1 MITPYMLLIITSKT
15 FIFKGSF
22 MNNINEE
29 KILGV
34 TMDHKL
40 TFSCHIKKYQ
50 LYQEYQ
56 TNLKDASSTKR

>member
-15 FIFKGSF
+15 FIFKDSF
-22 MNNINEE
+22 MNSINEE

-40 TFSCHIKKYQ
+40 TFSCHIKKY
-50 LYQEYQ
+50 
-56 TNLKDASSTKR
+56 

>member
-1 MITPYMLLIITSKT
+1 
-15 FIFKGSF
+15 